1 MRIGTWNVNAW
12 TLENSNIRSE
22 ILSFIHAD
30 IIFVIESKVKNDN
43 VIEMVNY
50 TWFGF
55 NRKHQRKTAKCGSGG
70 VGIFIKTNILNEW
83 LFDEI
88 DKSVDG
94 LYITCLTNKI
104 TNYKIVLIPCY
115 LPPEN
120 SEWGAESE
128 HFFSHLTSILY
139 SIDNVDIVIGGG
151 DFNARIS
158 NSLDYILDIDDVPER
173 KVLDFN
179 KNKHGESFL
188 NFLLESKL
196 CVTNGRIQGH
206 DNFTFITPQGKSV
219 VDYFFTHI
227 DSINFFKH
235 MYVEAVNDIMND
247 MSYLPT
253 SAVPDHSLLIID
265 VCMSEFNHIKEN
277 ENRMK
282 NTISLQRRY
291 KVDNIPNDFMNNDN
305 VQDKITSFLNENCQ
319 EDPSQLSVNNMY
331 SEFMSI
337 LENEMQCKL
346 ATIEPKKAIKGNHSR
361 NKPFWNEDLK
371 KLFKETSKAQR
382 KFSQENEQKQ
392 RHILRLAYKEKQ
404 SIFDKAFR
412 KAKSDFLKKKSLK

>member
-1 MRIGTWNVNAW
+1 MI
-12 TLENSNIRSE
+12 
-22 ILSFIHAD
+22 
-30 IIFVIESKVKNDN
+30 
-43 VIEMVNY
+43 
-50 TWFGF
+50 
-55 NRKHQRKTAKCGSGG
+55 C
-70 VGIFIKTNILNEW
+70 
-83 LFDEI
+83 
-88 DKSVDG
+88 
-94 LYITCLTNKI
+94 
-104 TNYKIVLIPCY
+104 
-115 LPPEN
+115 
-120 SEWGAESE
+120 
-128 HFFSHLTSILY
+128 
-139 SIDNVDIVIGGG
+139 
-151 DFNARIS
+151 
-158 NSLDYILDIDDVPER
+158 
-173 KVLDFN
+173 
-179 KNKHGESFL
+179 
-188 NFLLESKL
+188 
-196 CVTNGRIQGH
+196 
-206 DNFTFITPQGKSV
+206 
-219 VDYFFTHI
+219 HI
-227 DSINFFKH
+227 
-235 MYVEAVNDIMND
+235 YQ
-247 MSYLPT
+247 LRT
-253 SAVPDHSLLIID
+253 AVPDHSLLIID
-265 VCMSEFNHIKEN
+265 VCMSEFNHIKKN

-412 KAKSDFLKKKSLK
+412 KAKSDFLRKKELEIESMVGKDGREMWL